1 MTVSVRMN
9 PLLENELELAAKRQG
24 VSKSQFIVDA
34 VERALGRKDPYQ
46 LLQQVRE
53 EFAGLR
59 TAAVPMHESGV
70 SKAASPSTS
79 ERLRSKLKSQ
89 HDADT
94 RDWLQYQAAKASPGA
109 RKSAP

>member
-46 LLQQVRE
+46 LLQQVRG
-53 EFAGLR
+53 EFAALR
-59 TAAVPMHESGV
+59 KSAATVASD
-70 SKAASPSTS
+70 AAIQVGKPSTS
-79 ERLRSKLKSQ
+79 ERLRQKLKAQ

-94 RDWLQYQAAKASPGA
+94 RDWQQLQTTKASPGV

>member
-46 LLQQVRE
+46 LLQQVRG
-53 EFAGLR
+53 EFAALR
-59 TAAVPMHESGV
+59 TAAVPVQEVGA
-70 SKAASPSTS
+70 SKAARPSTS
-79 ERLRSKLKSQ
+79 ERLRAKLKSQ

-94 RDWLQYQAAKASPGA
+94 RDWQQYQAAKASPGA

>member
-9 PLLENELELAAKRQG
+9 PLLENELALAAKRQG

-46 LLQQVRE
+46 LLQQVRG

-59 TAAVPMHESGV
+59 TAAVPVQEGGA
-70 SKAASPSTS
+70 SKAARPNTS
-79 ERLRSKLKSQ
+79 ERLRTKLKSQ

-94 RDWLQYQAAKASPGA
+94 RDWQQYQAAKASPGA